1 MVNNSVALGI
11 TPPSFDISAPLVRA
25 AQMRQMQAQEQATGL
40 KMRQD
45 ALGAEARGLMQ
56 FANHPEFAQK
66 WAQSVDKLASQ
77 GVLDPQTA
85 EQYRRT
91 PSPLLLK
98 QIIASTESPEISMRR
113 EEAQRAQGNADRSF
127 GLQERQ
133 LQALEAQRNAPVL
146 GEVYDPNT
154 GQPQKALISP
164 RTGQHQPIGG
174 VKTEKP
180 RQMSVTDLTKL
191 QEEGAKFS
199 NLTGFSAS
207 FKDDYSQAVTGNMR
221 NTLAR
226 NLPELMTSP
235 EAREAAT
242 FWQGYDRFK
251 NVVRNDLF
259 GSALTATEQAAFEKA
274 DINPGMNPKSIREN
288 LKIQQGLA
296 ETALKRK
303 AAALGSEGY
312 RPESISAAYGV
323 KLEDL
328 GVSTQRSGAAAA
340 PKAAQGQQFQEG
352 QTATNKQTGEKR
364 VYRGGQWVPVQ

>member
-1 MVNNSVALGI
+1 
-11 TPPSFDISAPLVRA
+11 
-25 AQMRQMQAQEQATGL
+25 
-40 KMRQD
+40 
-45 ALGAEARGLMQ
+45 
-56 FANHPEFAQK
+56 
-66 WAQSVDKLASQ
+66 
-77 GVLDPQTA
+77 
-85 EQYRRT
+85 
-91 PSPLLLK
+91 
-98 QIIASTESPEISMRR
+98 
-113 EEAQRAQGNADRSF
+113 
-127 GLQERQ
+127 
-133 LQALEAQRNAPVL
+133 
-146 GEVYDPNT
+146 
-154 GQPQKALISP
+154 
-164 RTGQHQPIGG
+164 
-174 VKTEKP
+174 
-180 RQMSVTDLTKL
+180 
-191 QEEGAKFS
+191 
-199 NLTGFSAS
+199 
-207 FKDDYSQAVTGNMR
+207 MR

-303 AAALGSEGY
+303 AAALVSEGY